1 MTLIVRDFRA
11 SDAAAVAEARRAAW
25 PYRVTTAE
33 GVAWEVRNA
42 PAEQRFRL
50 LVAESDGLVV
60 GSAPTGVLTGED
72 TERHR
77 PGRAFTDVHV
87 HPAHRRRGVGTALLH
102 SAEEYLAGLGAGT
115 VYSWTLDERPST
127 TFAER
132 RGYRRGRGSRCLRLD
147 LTTAGLP
154 PLGPLPPG
162 VEVRRGTDFAA
173 DPRPCYVAESAAG
186 RDEPGDISPDP
197 GSYEQWLAA
206 EWRRPERSAELTS
219 YVLVDGVVTAYSIGL
234 TDGRGRYVS
243 GGTGTLR
250 GCRGRGLAKL
260 AKNHSLHLAHAA
272 GCTEAIAGN
281 DTGNA
286 PMLTINQ
293 WFGYRPAAE
302 EWRYLRELAV

>member
-25 PYRVTTAE
+25 PCLVTTAE

-42 PAEQRFRL
+42 PAEQRLRL
-50 LVAESDGLVV
+50 LVAESDGVV
-60 GSAPTGVLTGED
+60 LGSAPTGVF
-72 TERHR
+72 TERGR

-102 SAEEYLAGLGAGT
+102 SAEEYLAGLGT
-115 VYSWTLDERPST
+115 SSVYSWTLDERPST

-132 RGYRRGRGSRCLRLD
+132 RGYRRSRGSRFLRLD
-147 LTTAGLP
+147 LAETELP

-162 VEVRRGTDFAA
+162 VELRRGTDFAA
-173 DPRPCYVAESAAG
+173 DPRPCYAAESAAG
-186 RDEPGDISPDP
+186 RDEPGDVSPDS

-206 EWRRPERSAELTS
+206 DWGRPERSAELTS
-219 YVLVDGVVTAYSIGL
+219 YALVDGVIAAYSIAIV
-234 TDGRGRYVS
+234 DGRGRYMS

-260 AKNHSLHLAHAA
+260 AKNHSLHLARAA
-272 GCTEAIAGN
+272 GCTEAFAGN

-302 EWRYLRELAV
+302 EWRYVRELAV